1 MANAEQGMSQ
11 ADYAR
16 SRGLTP
22 QYISRLRHRGI
33 IIVLPNGKIDATA
46 TDRLRS
52 QRIRARMA
60 PTPRAKHDR
69 DSYQAART
77 QREVIAAAREQIL
90 LNQLKGTLV
99 NADRILELTT
109 MAFSNVRVRMRS
121 LARSLPPVLAG
132 RSLGEAEAII
142 QQAVDGALNSLST
155 DCLGDT
161 RPSDATRE
169 PDGPPE
175 S

>member
-1 MANAEQGMSQ
+1 MANDEEGVSARE
-11 ADYAR
+11 YAR
-16 SRGLTP
+16 SRNLSV
-22 QYISRLRHRGI
+22 QYVSRLLHHGI
-33 IIVLPNGKIDATA
+33 VIVLPNGKIDATA
-46 TDRLRS
+46 TDRMRS
-52 QRIRARMA
+52 AKIRARM
-60 PTPRAKHDR
+60 PVTRMKHER
-69 DSYQAART
+69 DSYREART
-77 QREVIAAAREQIL
+77 RREIIAAEREQL
-90 LNQLKGTLV
+90 LLDQLKGTLV
-99 NADRILELTT
+99 NADRIVELTT